1 MKLEKSKI
9 IMIMSFSAFVGIMLS
24 TPLKQEVEDY
34 DMVTLS
40 SIESLKSE
48 IDSIKR
54 EVDTIDKAVVERK
67 EKISKKEALLDK
79 DDTTLIMSI
88 DEEIADLKLI
98 AGLEDVEGSG
108 IRLVVADNASDEII
122 GKNINDDII
131 HDADIQILL
140 NDLKRAGAEA
150 ISING
155 QRVVSKSE
163 VKCGGPVIKINKR
176 SSANPF
182 IINAIG
188 ESKSLLAAIEG
199 RGTYGD
205 MLKNVYKIRV
215 EAEVKEKVYIPGYD
229 FENFEY
235 RYARSKGEGDIN

>member
-1 MKLEKSKI
+1 MKLEFKNIVI
-9 IMIMSFSAFVGIMLS
+9 ITFFSVILGTMLS
-24 TPLKQEVEDY
+24 TPLKQEVEEY

-40 SIESLKSE
+40 SVDSLKTEVESLKVEVDGMEKAIVDKKDKLLEKKALEGKDDATLAKSIEDE
-48 IDSIKR
+48 IDSIKQ
-54 EVDTIDKAVVERK
+54 
-67 EKISKKEALLDK
+67 ISG
-79 DDTTLIMSI
+79 IYP
-88 DEEIADLKLI
+88 
-98 AGLEDVEGSG
+98 LEGPG
-108 IRLVVADNASDEII
+108 IRLLIADNANEEVV
-122 GKNINDDII
+122 GQNINDDII
-131 HDADIQILL
+131 HDSDIQTIL

-182 IINAIG
+182 VINVIG
-188 ESKSLLAAIEG
+188 EPKSLVASIEG

-215 EAEVKEKVYIPGYD
+215 EVEERDKIFIPGYD
-229 FENFEY
+229 FENFSY
-235 RYARSKGEGDIN
+235 IYAQSKKEGSN